1 MTLTEISLPALS
13 HWITFRNSILLCFS
27 ILKQGNNTNLF
38 FINFSEMYGQKHR
51 VKSKV
56 SLLFIILS
64 ITETIMEKQ
73 NTTVLTEV
81 TKHSHSSGNTFKC
94 YSSAFLFFPFGS
106 CLKGWYNSPV
116 SKLKKKISCLKISR
130 QSKQKKKFYKHTNS
144 LWWFCLKA
152 RFLFEHTKN
161 QSWKTSPYC
170 KCRIQ
175 NFTLQG

>member
-1 MTLTEISLPALS
+1 MKNDTDRNFSASSLTLDNLQKLNSSL
-13 HWITFRNSILLCFS
+13 RFS

-81 TKHSHSSGNTFKC
+81 TKHSHSSGNTF
-94 YSSAFLFFPFGS
+94 
-106 CLKGWYNSPV
+106 
-116 SKLKKKISCLKISR
+116 
-130 QSKQKKKFYKHTNS
+130 
-144 LWWFCLKA
+144 
-152 RFLFEHTKN
+152 
-161 QSWKTSPYC
+161 
-170 KCRIQ
+170 
-175 NFTLQG
+175 